1 MSAVSKPTP
10 LEAGSL
16 GKGLHLK
23 QVYLHPGQMYVS
35 KEPVQISMILGS
47 CAGVCL
53 YDRWR
58 SIAGATHYMLP
69 KWDGSGQPSPRYG
82 DLAIAALLA
91 QLEALGSQP
100 GHLEAM
106 VFGGACMFPA
116 FRPQDGSQDHIGSR
130 NVAVAINALTRLGIA
145 IVTRDTGGENG
156 RKITMQCHTG
166 VTTVSPIRN
175 S

>member
-16 GKGLHLK
+16 GNGLHLK
-23 QVYLHPGQMYVS
+23 EVYVYPGQMYVS

-58 SIAGATHYMLP
+58 SIGGATHYILP
-69 KWDGSGQPSPRYG
+69 KWDGSGQPSSRYG
-82 DLAIAALLA
+82 DLAIEALLA
-91 QLEALGSQP
+91 QLGALGSQP

-106 VFGGACMFPA
+106 VFGGACMFQV
-116 FRPQDGSQDHIGSR
+116 FRSQGRSEDHIGSR
-130 NVAVAINALTRLGIA
+130 NVDVAINALTRLGIA

-156 RKITMQCHTG
+156 RKLTMQCHTG
-166 VTTVSPIRN
+166 VATVSPIRN

>member
-1 MSAVSKPTP
+1 MNAVSKPTP

-16 GKGLHLK
+16 GNGRHLK
-23 QVYLHPGQMYVS
+23 EVYLHPGQMYVS
-35 KEPVQISMILGS
+35 KEPAQISMILGS

-53 YDRWR
+53 YDPWR
-58 SIAGATHYMLP
+58 SIGGATHYMLP

-82 DLAIAALLA
+82 DLAIEALLA
-91 QLEALGSQP
+91 ELGALGSQP
-100 GHLEAM
+100 AHLEAM

-116 FRPQDGSQDHIGSR
+116 FRPRDGSADHIGSR
-130 NVAVAINALTRLGIA
+130 NVGVAIDALTRLGIA

-156 RKITMQCHTG
+156 RKLTMQCHTG
-166 VTTVSPIRN
+166 VATVSPIRN

>member
-1 MSAVSKPTP
+1 MSAVSKATP
-10 LEAGSL
+10 LEVGFL
-16 GKGLHLK
+16 GNARHFKE
-23 QVYLHPGQMYVS
+23 VYLHPGQMYVS

-58 SIAGATHYMLP
+58 SIAGATHYMHP
-69 KWDGSGQPSPRYG
+69 KWHGSGLPSLRYG
-82 DLAIAALLA
+82 DLAIEALLA
-91 QLEALGSQP
+91 QLGALGSQP

-130 NVAVAINALTRLGIA
+130 NVNVAINAFTRLGIA

-156 RKITMQCHTG
+156 RKLTMQCHTG
-166 VTTVSPIRN
+166 VATVSPIRN